1 MDLLDKIKGE
11 DILHP
16 LADKSSEIK
25 IAFAKMVV
33 YAIHADDSLAERNR
47 DRYTLLLKQ
56 LHLSESEQENLMH
69 FFQEPVSSEFT
80 IHLKTIESHQDIYL
94 LEIATLFSK
103 EQISSPM
110 EEYGAYVM
118 QSMQREAKEFSLLLE
133 YLKQI
138 KDKSAK
144 SAAVALMELIQEQ
157 KRDTLLLTLLS
168 FYKTDITLKSEL
180 KELIAQKGSELFQER
195 MRVSKERSKISWSFP
210 KKMIQNTKQLLK
222 ASEKRAIELQHR
234 QEQLEKESNEFEEQ
248 SRKIE
253 QKMDEEELFWDI
265 LGDRVA

>member
-33 YAIHADDSLAERNR
+33 YAIYADDSLAQRHKE
-47 DRYTLLLKQ
+47 RYTLLLKQ
-56 LHLSESEQENLMH
+56 LHLSESEQEELMH
-69 FFQEPVSSEFT
+69 FFQEPVSSEFK
-80 IHLKTIESHQDIYL
+80 IDLKTIESYQDIYL

-103 EQISSPM
+103 EQISSSI

-118 QSMQREAKEFSLLLE
+118 QSMQREAKEFNLLLE
-133 YLKQI
+133 YLIQI
-138 KDKSAK
+138 KEKSAK
-144 SAAVALMELIQEQ
+144 SGAVALIELIQEH
-157 KRDTLLLTLLS
+157 KKNGLLLALLS
-168 FYKTDITLKSEL
+168 FYKTDIALKSEL
-180 KELIAQKGSELFQER
+180 KELIAQKSSELFQER
-195 MRVSKERSKISWSFP
+195 MRVLKERSKISWSFP
-210 KKMIQNTKQLLK
+210 KKMMQNTKQLLK
-222 ASEKRAIELQHR
+222 ASEKRAIELQRR

-253 QKMDEEELFWDI
+253 QKMDEEELFWDM
-265 LGDRVA
+265 LGDMVA